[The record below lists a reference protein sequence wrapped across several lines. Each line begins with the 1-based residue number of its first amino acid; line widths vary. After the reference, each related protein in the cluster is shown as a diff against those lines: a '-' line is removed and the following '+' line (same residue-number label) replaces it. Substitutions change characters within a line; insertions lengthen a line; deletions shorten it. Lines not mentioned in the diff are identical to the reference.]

1 MRAQGLFQGRDIT
14 VIGWSLG
21 DQVLGA
27 HITLRQQTDNPID
40 TSQGQLLLGYGPK

>member
-1 MRAQGLFQGRDIT
+1 MRARGLFQGRDIT

-27 HITLRQQTDNPID
+27 HITLRFV
-40 TSQGQLLLGYGPK
+40 LLFVNSE